1 MPRRLR
7 AALAQFRRA
16 LTGVSV
22 LALLGALLA
31 VTVLPAQAREAQGSA
46 SPRSFSVPCT
56 VTVSDDTALQAR
68 VAASNDGDVIC
79 IDQSIPL
86 SETLDLDD
94 TRITFVGRDDSA
106 VTLTA
111 PLSGRHIT
119 VFRSGTSDDTLT
131 IDRLTFKGGDDTTVV
146 RGGIMITGAGGI
158 SPYGLDIRN
167 STFVNN
173 VSTSGGAVMVTDDS
187 VAIHISNSSLMN
199 SVATMG
205 DGGAIWTLGRIL
217 NVSDVSFTGNTASLT
232 GGAISAPGSAAVIN
246 ISSDS
251 SFSGNRA
258 INSDGGA
265 IFTVGSSL
273 AVSGTSFTNNIAGGV
288 GAGGGAIYV
297 PSGAG
302 VGTVITIDDSSN
314 FTGNQASGSGG
325 AVRTAGASLTVSGS
339 SFANNTAGDA
349 SGGGGAIHVPPGA
362 PTAVVIE
369 SGTSFTA
376 NSATNNSGGAIHS
389 GGPSIAITQADFVG
403 NTAGGS
409 GGGGG
414 AVWTTGSVSTDASS
428 FTSNTAVGTGGGG
441 AIWSVGA
448 VTVGAST
455 AFANNSAALGDGG
468 AIWTVT
474 AMSVSGASFANN
486 SSAGLNGGGAV
497 WASSNVTS
505 VGTIYTDNST
515 LRDGGAI
522 WSAGASVTSTGD
534 TLARNTATGLSG
546 DGGAIYAAGGS
557 VSATNST
564 FFRNSAV
571 ATGGAIRANGALTL
585 RFVTSSDDSSAAGSV
600 MVALTGPIAL
610 PGSAV
615 SPAVSGGL
623 ACSTPAD
630 DSSLHAY
637 ATDSSCGIGD
647 DTVTIASRSALGL
660 DDTLETDDSTGAMVL
675 IPDDTSILINSAPA
689 NLVSGVSTDQLQSV
703 RGRAPDNS
711 TTVGAVQVLPL
722 VISVQPTS
730 TSVSTGS
737 TASFTVAGV
746 AGVGTS
752 VDYQWQTSSDGGTT
766 WVDRVGATSETLT
779 LNSVT
784 TGQDGLQVRAQVSD
798 LRNQPVN
805 SATAA
810 LTVTAPS
817 PGPTP
822 TSPPS
827 APREVRARA
836 GDTRATLTWSAPA
849 NSGSFPNTRYEVRS
863 TPAGGTCLV
872 ATLTCTITGLTNGT
886 AYTFEARAL
895 NGAGWGPWSMP
906 SNAVTPTAPPTP
918 SITITGSRGTGADR
932 QVVFVTGTSTG
943 LDGEQVRAHVK
954 LRGQATYRPGR
965 LVDVSADGR
974 FDWQRTT
981 GKKTYV
987 YFTGGGVNS
996 NRVIIPAAR
1005 R

>member
-111 PLSGRHIT
+111 PLSDRHIT
-119 VFRSGTSDDTLT
+119 VVRSGASDDTLT
-131 IDRLTFKGGDDTTVV
+131 IDRLTFKGGDDTTAE

-187 VAIHISNSSLMN
+187 TVIHVSDSSFSSNL
-199 SVATMG
+199 ATTAG
-205 DGGAIWTLGRIL
+205 GGAIWTLGRGL
-217 NVSDVSFTGNTASLT
+217 NLMDASFISNTAGGTGS
-232 GGAISAPGSAAVIN
+232 GGAISAPGSATAIA
-246 ISSDS
+246 ISGAST
-251 SFSGNRA
+251 FNGNRS
-258 INSDGGA
+258 IGG
-265 IFTVGSSL
+265 
-273 AVSGTSFTNNIAGGV
+273 
-288 GAGGGAIYV
+288 
-297 PSGAG
+297 
-302 VGTVITIDDSSN
+302 
-314 FTGNQASGSGG
+314 
-325 AVRTAGASLTVSGS
+325 
-339 SFANNTAGDA
+339 
-349 SGGGGAIHVPPGA
+349 
-362 PTAVVIE
+362 
-369 SGTSFTA
+369 
-376 NSATNNSGGAIHS
+376 SGGAIHS
-389 GGPSIAITQADFVG
+389 GGPSIAVTEASFVG
-403 NTAGGS
+403 NTAGGP

-474 AMSVSGASFANN
+474 AMSVSGATFANN

-497 WASSNVTS
+497 WASLDVTS

-534 TLARNTATGLSG
+534 TLARNAATGLSG

-571 ATGGAIRANGALTL
+571 ATGGAIRADDTLTL

-623 ACSTPAD
+623 A
-630 DSSLHAY
+630 
-637 ATDSSCGIGD
+637 
-647 DTVTIASRSALGL
+647 
-660 DDTLETDDSTGAMVL
+660 
-675 IPDDTSILINSAPA
+675 
-689 NLVSGVSTDQLQSV
+689 
-703 RGRAPDNS
+703 
-711 TTVGAVQVLPL
+711 
-722 VISVQPTS
+722 
-730 TSVSTGS
+730 
-737 TASFTVAGV
+737 
-746 AGVGTS
+746 
-752 VDYQWQTSSDGGTT
+752 
-766 WVDRVGATSETLT
+766 
-779 LNSVT
+779 
-784 TGQDGLQVRAQVSD
+784 
-798 LRNQPVN
+798 
-805 SATAA
+805 
-810 LTVTAPS
+810 
-817 PGPTP
+817 
-822 TSPPS
+822 
-827 APREVRARA
+827 
-836 GDTRATLTWSAPA
+836 
-849 NSGSFPNTRYEVRS
+849 
-863 TPAGGTCLV
+863 
-872 ATLTCTITGLTNGT
+872 
-886 AYTFEARAL
+886 
-895 NGAGWGPWSMP
+895 
-906 SNAVTPTAPPTP
+906 
-918 SITITGSRGTGADR
+918 
-932 QVVFVTGTSTG
+932 
-943 LDGEQVRAHVK
+943 
-954 LRGQATYRPGR
+954 
-965 LVDVSADGR
+965 
-974 FDWQRTT
+974 
-981 GKKTYV
+981 
-987 YFTGGGVNS
+987 
-996 NRVIIPAAR
+996 
-1005 R
+1005 